1 MSAPPPRA
9 IDDGPV
15 EFEQYRG
22 ELVAYCYRM
31 LGSFHEAEDLVQETM
46 LRAWKARD
54 RYDRTRASVR
64 TWLYRI
70 AANVCLTA
78 LERRARRP
86 LPSGLVAPSGDPG
99 APLTPAFDIP
109 WLQPFPDA
117 RYDTEMRADMRL
129 ALVAAMQLL
138 PPRQRAV
145 LVLREVL
152 EFSATEVAAQLGT
165 TVTAVNSALQRARA
179 ALADA
184 GDAGEV
190 SEPDDPGV
198 RAVIGRYV
206 QAFEAADVPALVRL
220 LTDQAVLEMPPVPLW
235 YRGSRDYGLFMRRVF
250 QTRGTGWGIRQL
262 TANGQPALPPTRRSP
277 AAATG
282 CTRSRSSRSPVAG
295 SRATSCSPI
304 RASSRRLTCPRRFPS
319 ETLASR
325 DEPGRCR
332 RYVPVSIDQGRPIV
346 SVIVIHFIT
355 LDGIVSDPDGSD
367 GTPAGGWRSGTAP
380 RQSPGTSSGSAAS
393 WTTGSCCWDAPPG
406 SCSPGC
412 GRHAATRS
420 RRG

>member
-1 MSAPPPRA
+1 M
-9 IDDGPV
+9 
-15 EFEQYRG
+15 EFEAYRG

-54 RYDRTRASVR
+54 RYDQTRASVR

-78 LERRARRP
+78 LEGRSRRP
-86 LPSGLVAPSGDPG
+86 LPSGLGAPSEDHA

-152 EFSATEVAAQLGT
+152 EFSATEVAGQLGT

-179 ALADA
+179 TLADA
-184 GDAGEV
+184 GEAADVGAV
-190 SEPDDPGV
+190 AEPDDPEV

-206 QAFEAADVPALVRL
+206 RAFEAADVPAIVQL
-220 LTDQAVLEMPPVPLW
+220 LTDAAVLEMPPVPLW
-235 YRGSRDYGLFMRRVF
+235 YRGKRDYGLFMRRVF
-250 QTRGTGWGIRQL
+250 ESRGTNWRISHL
-262 TANGQPALPPTRRSP
+262 TANGQPALAAYAPDPGGGHHLHTLQVFTVTGGRVARNVVFADPRVFEVFDLPTEFSF
-277 AAATG
+277 G
-282 CTRSRSSRSPVAG
+282 NSRQER
-295 SRATSCSPI
+295 
-304 RASSRRLTCPRRFPS
+304 
-319 ETLASR
+319 
-325 DEPGRCR
+325 
-332 RYVPVSIDQGRPIV
+332 
-346 SVIVIHFIT
+346 
-355 LDGIVSDPDGSD
+355 
-367 GTPAGGWRSGTAP
+367 
-380 RQSPGTSSGSAAS
+380 
-393 WTTGSCCWDAPPG
+393 
-406 SCSPGC
+406 
-412 GRHAATRS
+412 
-420 RRG
+420 